1 MPIVPESR
9 WHCKQNAVV
18 IKDKSC
24 IQLSEESGMPEKV
37 NADERELETVFEAR
51 EESEAWAVQGL
62 LQSAGL
68 DVVVQSLEFPQDI
81 MPGVGNVA
89 VRVPAQ
95 QAADARQILASYENN
110 PPEESDGPD
119 SSAAKVPPPS

>member
-1 MPIVPESR
+1 
-9 WHCKQNAVV
+9 
-18 IKDKSC
+18 
-24 IQLSEESGMPEKV
+24 MPEKV
-37 NADERELETVFEAR
+37 NAEQRELETVFEAR

-62 LQSAGL
+62 LRSAGL
-68 DVVVQSLEFPQDI
+68 NVVVQSLEFPQDI

-95 QAADARQILASYENN
+95 QAAYARQILASYENN

-119 SSAAKVPPPS
+119 SSAAKVPSPS